1 MTKTNVTVRSNATMQ
16 REGFYLLVAC
26 AGEGVLD
33 RMWWVS
39 ALLAAEAPLA
49 GGVARATGHPGS
61 VLAGCC
67 CFTDQRFYLNHVR
80 RHKPPA
86 PRQNIKVTF

>member
-1 MTKTNVTVRSNATMQ
+1 MKNNCYLKYNSA
-16 REGFYLLVAC
+16 EGRIYLLVPC

-49 GGVARATGHPGS
+49 GGVARAAGHPGS
-61 VLAGCC
+61 V
-67 CFTDQRFYLNHVR
+67 
-80 RHKPPA
+80 
-86 PRQNIKVTF
+86 

>member
-1 MTKTNVTVRSNATMQ
+1 MSPIVWDG
-16 REGFYLLVAC
+16 EILLVAC

-33 RMWWVS
+33 RMWWIS

-49 GGVARATGHPGS
+49 GGVARATGHPCA

-67 CFTDQRFYLNHVR
+67 CFTDLIF
-80 RHKPPA
+80 
-86 PRQNIKVTF
+86 